1 MPTADTLLVRLQDIS
16 QFIASGNLED
26 DLTQQAEMT
35 AQLVG
40 ADTCSIMLLNEGE
53 QAAPR
58 LTVSAHYGPL
68 PDAAWQ
74 ASVGCGDGIAGH
86 VLARGRSLL
95 VEDIAQSDFAPLAR
109 HAEDGRRSLMLAP
122 VRIGAK
128 VVGMLN
134 VCSGR
139 YSAQFNLVD
148 LHLLDVIALY
158 IGKTVQVQQLQSL
171 LNSRFAQLATLEQM
185 RGKVD
190 AHIAYQQP
198 DQVARLL
205 AKAFYKEMAKAGFA
219 SGQMVQAASEII
231 AQLNSNLQRHSTRRS
246 GAPHHDGR
254 TD

>member
-1 MPTADTLLVRLQDIS
+1 MPAADTLLIRLQDMS
-16 QFIASGNLED
+16 QFIASGNLQD
-26 DLTQQAEMT
+26 DLTQQAAMT

-40 ADTCSIMLLNEGE
+40 ADTCSIMLLNEGDD
-53 QAAPR
+53 AAPR
-58 LTVSAHYGPL
+58 LTLSAHVGPL

-74 ASVGCGDGIAGH
+74 ASIGCGVGIAGH
-86 VLARGRSLL
+86 VLASGRSLL
-95 VEDIAQSDFAPLAR
+95 VADIAHSDFVHLAR
-109 HAEDGRRSLMLAP
+109 HADDGRRSLMLAP

-134 VCSGR
+134 ASSSR
-139 YSAQFNLVD
+139 HKPTFSEAD

-171 LNSRFAQLATLEQM
+171 LNSRFAQLAMLEQM

-190 AHIAYQQP
+190 ASIAYQQP

-219 SGQMVQAASEII
+219 SGQMVEAASEII
-231 AQLNSNLQRHSTRRS
+231 AQLNNNLQRHSTRRPPS
-246 GAPHHDGR
+246 PRHDSPP
-254 TD
+254 D